1 MKSIEE
7 LEVLFDSKR
16 DRLRDII
23 AVSEQSEI
31 SDRDAWIEEQRH
43 KWMCGEQPELPEDC
57 PF

>member
-1 MKSIEE
+1 M
-7 LEVLFDSKR
+7 DKR

-31 SDRDAWIEEQRH
+31 SDKQAWLEEQRH
-43 KWMCGEQPELPEDC
+43 KWMCGEKPELPEDC